1 MTLEEFENQMNTY
14 ELDDAYAEFIMER
27 SCIGNGD
34 SLILAMERGDY
45 FEDFQASMVDSE
57 ENKPADKETV

>member
-1 MTLEEFENQMNTY
+1 MTLSEFEDKMNTY

-34 SLILAMERGDY
+34 SLIIAMERGDY
-45 FEDFQASMVDSE
+45 FESFMDTMVDSVE
-57 ENKPADKETV
+57 V

>member
-1 MTLEEFENQMNTY
+1 MTLSEFEDKMNTY

-34 SLILAMERGDY
+34 SLIIAMERGDY
-45 FEDFQASMVDSE
+45 FESFMDSMVDSE
-57 ENKPADKETV
+57 IV

>member
-1 MTLEEFENQMNTY
+1 MTLSEFEDKMNTY

-34 SLILAMERGDY
+34 SLIIAMERGDY
-45 FEDFQASMVDSE
+45 FESFMDSMVDRE
-57 ENKPADKETV
+57 IV

>member
-1 MTLEEFENQMNTY
+1 MTLSEFEDKMNTY

-34 SLILAMERGDY
+34 SLIIAMERGDY
-45 FEDFQASMVDSE
+45 FESFMDSMVDSVE
-57 ENKPADKETV
+57 V

>member
-1 MTLEEFENQMNTY
+1 MTLSEFEDKMNTY

-45 FEDFQASMVDSE
+45 FESFMDSMVDSVE
-57 ENKPADKETV
+57 V

>member
-1 MTLEEFENQMNTY
+1 MTLEEFEDKMNTY

-34 SLILAMERGDY
+34 SLIIAMERGDY
-45 FEDFQASMVDSE
+45 FESFMDSMVDSE
-57 ENKPADKETV
+57 IV

>member
-1 MTLEEFENQMNTY
+1 MTLSEFEDKMNTY

-34 SLILAMERGDY
+34 SLIIAMERGDY
-45 FEDFQASMVDSE
+45 FESFMDSMVDR
-57 ENKPADKETV
+57 VMF

>member
-1 MTLEEFENQMNTY
+1 MTLEEFEDKMNTY

-34 SLILAMERGDY
+34 SLIIAMERGDY
-45 FEDFQASMVDSE
+45 FESFMDSMVDSVE
-57 ENKPADKETV
+57 V

>member
-1 MTLEEFENQMNTY
+1 MTLEEFEDKMNTY

-45 FEDFQASMVDSE
+45 FESFMDSMVDSVE
-57 ENKPADKETV
+57 V

>member
-1 MTLEEFENQMNTY
+1 MTLEEFEDKMNTY

-34 SLILAMERGDY
+34 SLIIAMERGDY
-45 FEDFQASMVDSE
+45 FESFMDSMVDRE
-57 ENKPADKETV
+57 IV

>member
-1 MTLEEFENQMNTY
+1 MTLEEFEDKMNTY

-34 SLILAMERGDY
+34 SLIIAMERGDY
-45 FEDFQASMVDSE
+45 FESFMDTMVDSVE
-57 ENKPADKETV
+57 V